1 MNMKKHL
8 LFQSVLVLFTVQT
21 LKAQIPITKDLEKAI
36 EKAWNKSSKLKNQH
50 YELEK
55 LENQRK
61 GVLNKYLPHVSA
73 TVAYA
78 YLDNDLTIDVPTK
91 TTPIL
96 GIDFFEGETTFSN
109 RAQVF
114 HAGLNASM
122 PLFTGMQIPNGAK
135 AVEQKKQGT
144 AYLLEVEK
152 DQLIK
157 EVINSFDQ
165 ITLLNEAEKLIADSE
180 KRLEKET
187 IRVEKAI
194 SLGLAIPYDRDK
206 IKYAALELHSK
217 TIEIKGKRKLL
228 YQKIQYLTDLSIE
241 EIENTKYNLEPYLLS
256 DSSLSI
262 ENKHELKALES
273 FKSAQNYLLKKEKGS
288 YLPTLGAFASVS
300 HSNLFDFESNT
311 TLGVGPINKDV
322 SLKVNELTLSPNWMV
337 GLALKWDVFSGF
349 ERKHKVE
356 EAKINIAQMDN
367 TIKDTREKLGLLLQQ
382 QYSNYEVA
390 TEKIAIAE
398 QLQKVS
404 ENNLKM
410 AIKQYQEGMISIS
423 ERLEA
428 ENETFKANLN
438 KVSSLIDQRLAAIET
453 VITTGEINQYLT
465 TND

>member
-36 EKAWNKSSKLKNQH
+36 QKAWNKSSNLKNQH

-61 GVLNKYLPHVSA
+61 GILSKYLPHVSG

-78 YLDNDLTIDVPTK
+78 YLDNDLTIDVPTA

-135 AVEQKKQGT
+135 AIEQKKQGT
-144 AYLLEVEK
+144 RYLLEVEK

-165 ITLLNEAEKLIADSE
+165 ISLLNEAEKLIADSE
-180 KRLEKET
+180 QRLEKET
-187 IRVEKAI
+187 LRVEKAI

-217 TIEIKGKRKLL
+217 KVEIKGKRKLL

-300 HSNLFDFESNT
+300 HSSLFDFEGNS

-337 GLALKWDVFSGF
+337 GLALKWDIFSGF

-404 ENNLKM
+404 DNNLKM

-438 KVSSLIDQRLAAIET
+438 RVSSLIDQRLAAIET